1 MTARG
6 TKKKPELLSPT
17 GVQNLQEEKR
27 EIDATIREVE
37 SGVGDGR
44 IDVGKLK
51 GESRRLEDEIHE
63 RTPAKTTGITKDRLV
78 KEESELEDKIA
89 EGMPTRYEMQQP
101 TKNPGVVRK
110 HMEWC
115 KRNQA
120 NIERYVQIQRTIRPF
135 EPKSIE
141 VLRKEK

>member
-1 MTARG
+1 M
-6 TKKKPELLSPT
+6 
-17 GVQNLQEEKR
+17 QDEKR
-27 EIDATIREVE
+27 DVDSTIREVE
-37 SGVGDGR
+37 SGAGDGR

-51 GESRRLEDEIHE
+51 AESRRLGDAIDE
-63 RTPAKTTGITKDRLV
+63 RAPAKATGMTKDRLV
-78 KEESELEDKIA
+78 KEETELEEKIS
-89 EGMPTRYEMQQP
+89 EGMPTRYEMAQP
-101 TKNPGVVRK
+101 TKNPGAVRK

>member
-6 TKKKPELLSPT
+6 TKKKKELLSPA
-17 GVQNLQEEKR
+17 GIQSLQEEKR
-27 EIDATIREVE
+27 DIDSLVKEVE
-37 SGVGDGR
+37 DGAGDGR
-44 IDVGKLK
+44 IDLGKLRA
-51 GESRRLEDEIHE
+51 ESRRLGEAIEDRSPE
-63 RTPAKTTGITKDRLV
+63 KTTGLTKDKFI
-78 KEESELEDKIA
+78 KEEKELEVKIA

-101 TKNPGVVRK
+101 TKNPGAVRK

-115 KRNQA
+115 KRNQS